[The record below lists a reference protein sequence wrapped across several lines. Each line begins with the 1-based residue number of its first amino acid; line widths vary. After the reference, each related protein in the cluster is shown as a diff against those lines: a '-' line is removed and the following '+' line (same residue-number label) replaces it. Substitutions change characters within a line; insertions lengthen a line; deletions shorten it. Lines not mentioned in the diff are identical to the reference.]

1 LTPARSVPSRHAAIR
16 TLVSR
21 TFSPHAAPQSS
32 LERILAERRQAL
44 AAKLI
49 LATAALVVAAAAT
62 VSAHRPTA
70 TPVAAPSVA
79 SKSAAPPRVAA
90 ARPRVAAAAP
100 APTPTAHPL
109 AIKRVLDIGP
119 IKFGDYAWDDKGVPD
134 GPVIVAVD
142 LTAQTLSVFRNG
154 YEIGAAAILYGADEK
169 PTPLG
174 SFPILM
180 KDATHVSR
188 TYDNAPMPYTLRLTG
203 DGVAVHGTKVA
214 WGYATHGC
222 IGIPIPFAKLLFGV
236 TKVGDRVI
244 ITRGKSLATGQ
255 ELIG

>member
-1 LTPARSVPSRHAAIR
+1 M
-16 TLVSR
+16 
-21 TFSPHAAPQSS
+21 
-32 LERILAERRQAL
+32 AERRQAL

-70 TPVAAPSVA
+70 TPVAEPSAAPKPA
-79 SKSAAPPRVAA
+79 APPPITAAPPRVAA
-90 ARPRVAAAAP
+90 AASVPAP
-100 APTPTAHPL
+100 APAPTAHPL

-142 LTAQTLSVFRNG
+142 LTAQTLSVFRGG

-244 ITRGKSLATGQ
+244 ITRSKSLATGQ